1 MNTIN
6 PLENLKDIHLPS
18 AISWWPPAPGWW
30 ILGIIILSI
39 FIFIIIVLYRIYKR
53 RIPKVEALRILK
65 NLRRQSD
72 KNNNELKK
80 LRELS
85 QLLRR
90 TALSIYTQEEVAS
103 LHGTEWLEFLDKT
116 GQTNDFTEGHGK
128 IFGEDIFKLK
138 PKFDLEAL
146 FLVVSKW
153 LNKCSYQT

>member
-6 PLENLKDIHLPS
+6 PLANLKDIHLPP

-30 ILGIIILSI
+30 ILGIIIFSI
-39 FIFIIIVLYRIYKR
+39 FIFIIIILYRIYKR
-53 RIPKVEALRILK
+53 RMPKVEALRILK
-65 NLRRQSD
+65 NLQRQSS

-90 TALSIYTQEEVAS
+90 TALSIYSQEEVAS
-103 LHGTEWLEFLDKT
+103 LQGTEWLEFLDKT
-116 GQTNDFTEGHGK
+116 GQTNVFTKGHGK
-128 IFGEDIFKLK
+128 IFGEDIFKLN
-138 PKFDLEAL
+138 PKFDLEDL

-153 LNKCSYQT
+153 LKKCSYHT

>member
-6 PLENLKDIHLPS
+6 SLENLKDIHLPP

-30 ILGIIILSI
+30 ILVIITFSI
-39 FIFIIIVLYRIYKR
+39 FIFITIYLYLTYR
-53 RIPKVEALRILK
+53 RRKPKVEALSILK
-65 NLRRQSD
+65 NLQGQCD

-90 TALSIYTQEEVAS
+90 TALSIYDQEEVAS
-103 LHGTEWLEFLDKT
+103 LQGIEWLEFLDKT
-116 GQTNDFTEGHGK
+116 GRTNDFTKGHGK

-146 FLVVSKW
+146 FLVVRKW
-153 LNKCSYQT
+153 LKNCSYQT